1 MSASRAISTHPIL
14 AVAFLLALAQP
25 AFWGDVQENAEKET
39 RKINAMAA
47 DGTAR
52 DIIGSTMADLLKV
65 PRMHLVQERRE
76 MNLNYGSLFVAHQLN
91 LSGATMSDIAMRLKA
106 GKSIFQIGEDLHA
119 NWRSIQDAAKKL
131 NGKLEDRI
139 YKYFLHPEIG
149 KQHAMAEGYDPE
161 KDLVRADLD
170 TTREEV
176 VTAHHEYVL
185 WRDRAAKTSGRKL
198 DPQTESAVSK
208 AAGEFNGAG
217 RPH

>member
-1 MSASRAISTHPIL
+1 MSASRAVSAHLIL
-14 AVAFLLALAQP
+14 TFACLLVLVPP
-25 AFWGDVQENAEKET
+25 AFCGDVQEKAETET
-39 RKINAMAA
+39 RKITAMAA

-52 DIIGSTMADLLKV
+52 DIIGSTMADMLKV
-65 PRMHLVQERRE
+65 PRMQLVQERRE

-91 LSGATMSDIAMRLKA
+91 LGGASMSDISGQLKA

-119 NWRSIQDAAKKL
+119 NWRSIQDAARKL

-149 KQHAMAEGYDPE
+149 KQHAMTEGYDPE
-161 KDLVRADLD
+161 KDLVRADLN
-170 TTREEV
+170 TTREEI
-176 VTAHHEYVL
+176 VTAHQEYVL
-185 WRDRAAKTSGRKL
+185 WRDRATKTSGRKL